1 LPNAVAVKKRQK
13 LSVQNLLF
21 VNAKIVVKLTPGFLI
36 APLRKALTLPVAS
49 RLGCTASQPTNTLA
63 YCRQIVNYTK

>member
-36 APLRKALTLPVAS
+36 APLRKALTLPV
-49 RLGCTASQPTNTLA
+49 
-63 YCRQIVNYTK
+63 